1 MDWNSI
7 YELTR
12 DIRKQKCPS
21 QPSIIVK
28 LVDFSTTLFLSLFV
42 FRCSPSAVVVFP
54 DDSDFGARCDGGVSA
69 DIARG
74 RSRRVAHCHG
84 KGQKSL
90 EWSTD
95 RTKKILLTTKL
106 SGSIQWYM
114 KANENSYIKGKMF
127 VLTSASSL
135 ENIIDPTVLLFTYR
149 CS

>member
-1 MDWNSI
+1 MHNRGTQENGIGIPVVNLRMDAGPH
-7 YELTR
+7 
-12 DIRKQKCPS
+12 DKQQYPS
-21 QPSIIVK
+21 HFKTLVKPS
-28 LVDFSTTLFLSLFV
+28 FFLFV

-106 SGSIQWYM
+106 SGSIQ
-114 KANENSYIKGKMF
+114 
-127 VLTSASSL
+127 
-135 ENIIDPTVLLFTYR
+135 
-149 CS
+149 